1 MQIDYDHRK
10 KVYDAAIAHW
20 GADYQTL
27 KAIEEMAEL
36 TKAISKDFYSVGG
49 TTDELV
55 DEIADVTIM
64 MEQLRMIYGVDRAVQ
79 DRIDYKIRR
88 LAGRLGMS
96 GCGEE
101 CVGDDGDRDGARASG
116 CGGSASAAGSN
127 GGDPVDAAED

>member
-1 MQIDYDHRK
+1 MAIEYEGRRS
-10 KVYDAAIAHW
+10 VYEAAIGRW
-20 GADYQTL
+20 GVCMQTI
-27 KAIEEMAEL
+27 KAVEEMDEL
-36 TKAISKDFYSVGG
+36 TKVISKRFCGG
-49 TTDELV
+49 TATVDELI

-64 MEQLRMIYGVDRAVQ
+64 MEQLRMIHGVDRAVQ